1 MSESPPVRD
10 DSDESEGSLVNVA
23 NEPSPKNVVSNKKQ
37 SFIDKFLVDYV
48 KFTSSAINTDRSLKL
63 MQWTIWLASYIKK
76 SKGLQKLSTDLSFA
90 RYALRLLGLP
100 ASIEAARTGSWG
112 DSSGSSSNPW
122 IHKLGRLMAWSMI
135 GYYPLEHVAYLR
147 WTSPQL
153 LPGRNAEK
161 MSAYSC
167 RFWLVYIVADMTKSI
182 LKCKE
187 LLRRRSELAADD
199 DTEEEVS
206 FSLFLSLRGDAKCDI
221 DARVLTIILFIHC
234 VT

>member
-1 MSESPPVRD
+1 MSESPVRD

-23 NEPSPKNVVSNKKQ
+23 DEPPKNVVSNKQ
-37 SFIDKFLVDYV
+37 SFIDKLLMDYV

-100 ASIEAARTGSWG
+100 SSVEAARTGSWG
-112 DSSGSSSNPW
+112 GGSSNPW

-187 LLRRRSELAADD
+187 LLKRRSELTDD
-199 DTEEEVS
+199 DNEEEVS
-206 FSLFLSLRGDAKCDI
+206 F
-221 DARVLTIILFIHC
+221 
-234 VT
+234 

>member
-1 MSESPPVRD
+1 MSDSPIRD

-23 NEPSPKNVVSNKKQ
+23 NNVESPPKNVVSNKKQ
-37 SFIDKFLVDYV
+37 LPFIDKLLVDYV

-63 MQWTIWLASYIKK
+63 LQWTIWLASYIKK
-76 SKGLQKLSTDLSFA
+76 SKGLRKLYMDLSFA

-100 ASIEAARTGSWG
+100 CSVEAARTGSWG
-112 DSSGSSSNPW
+112 GGDSSNPW
-122 IHKLGRLMAWSMI
+122 IDTLGRLMAWSMI

-187 LLRRRSELAADD
+187 LLRRRSELTGDD
-199 DTEEEVS
+199 NEEEVS
-206 FSLFLSLRGDAKCDI
+206 VCISS
-221 DARVLTIILFIHC
+221 
-234 VT
+234 